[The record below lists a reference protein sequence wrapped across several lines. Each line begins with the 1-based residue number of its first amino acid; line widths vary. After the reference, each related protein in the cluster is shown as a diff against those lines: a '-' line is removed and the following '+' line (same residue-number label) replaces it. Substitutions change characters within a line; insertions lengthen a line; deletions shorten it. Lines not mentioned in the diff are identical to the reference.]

1 MAAIFLVMVPVS
13 IAAVAAWDSL
23 GSVSVVL
30 RREYMPLLV
39 PALLA
44 WAAVHFPFALA
55 QMVAP
60 ILVLPVL
67 AHIAFLA
74 LYTICLR
81 TALGSNT
88 GHAAV
93 AVAAGWVAAIAAFI
107 ISPLIGNLSF
117 FLFSPWVL
125 YILYR
130 SFSPDVRSLGESMNS
145 RRSFRRQL
153 EMSMLNPHDADA
165 HYQLGLIYQQR
176 RQYEAAAASFR
187 RSIEIYPQEAE
198 AHLQLGRVVPSLGSS
213 TEALSLFESAQKLDA
228 NVARQEGWRDLGGA
242 LIDLGRPKDAVAPL
256 DRYTTHRSYDPEGL
270 FYFGEAL
277 AAAGRNDE
285 ARQAFQAAVEA
296 VATAP
301 RYRRGQLRRWAN
313 QAKAELRKL

>member
-1 MAAIFLVMVPVS
+1 VMVPVS
-13 IAAVAAWDSL
+13 IAVVAAWDSL
-23 GSVSVVL
+23 GSIGVVL
-30 RREYMPLLV
+30 RREYISLLV

-81 TALGSNT
+81 TALGSTT

-93 AVAAGWVAAIAAFI
+93 AVAAGWIAAIAAFI

-145 RRSFRRQL
+145 RQSFRRQL
-153 EMSMLNPHDADA
+153 EASMLNPHDADA

-198 AHLQLGRVVPSLGSS
+198 AHLQLGRVLRSLGSS
-213 TEALSLFESAQKLDA
+213 AEALSHFEAALKLDA

-242 LIDLGRPKDAVAPL
+242 LIDLGRPQDAVGPL

-296 VATAP
+296 ADTAP